1 MKNDIVTGKCT
12 DMTIDG
18 LGIARADELVVF
30 VKEMIPGETA
40 RIRITKE
47 KKNYSYGIIE
57 ELLEPSKFRR
67 KPDCPIAYKCGGCD
81 LRHID
86 YGYQLEL
93 KKKILANVL
102 KPYKVA
108 DVVCDDDPYYY
119 RNKVQI
125 PCRDGKMGFYR
136 RYSNDIMEFDD
147 CLIESRK
154 ANEII
159 ADLKKVLFT
168 YPFSS
173 SVRHILIKHGKM
185 TDEIMVGI
193 ITSDIDA
200 DYSPIVD
207 YLTERHQN
215 IRSIILNLNDRD
227 TNVILGDR
235 EKVIYGNGYIYD
247 IYDGIKVKISLKS
260 FYQVNHGMM
269 LKLYGKILELAQ
281 ISENTDV
288 LDLYCGIGTISL
300 YLARYCRSVTGVEI
314 VKEAV
319 DNAMDN
325 AEMNG
330 MDNARFILADAS
342 KGMDEYLKD
351 KDVLIVDPPRK
362 GLSESLI
369 RSIINSDVERMVYV
383 SCNPVTLAR
392 DLKLLNEAFDLD
404 EIVPFD
410 MFGYTVHVECVT
422 CLERKR

>member
-57 ELLEPSKFRR
+57 ELLEASECRR

>member
-93 KKKILANVL
+93 KKKILVNVL

-200 DYSPIVD
+200 DYGPIVD
-207 YLTERHQN
+207 
-215 IRSIILNLNDRD
+215 
-227 TNVILGDR
+227 
-235 EKVIYGNGYIYD
+235 
-247 IYDGIKVKISLKS
+247 
-260 FYQVNHGMM
+260 
-269 LKLYGKILELAQ
+269 
-281 ISENTDV
+281 
-288 LDLYCGIGTISL
+288 
-300 YLARYCRSVTGVEI
+300 
-314 VKEAV
+314 
-319 DNAMDN
+319 
-325 AEMNG
+325 
-330 MDNARFILADAS
+330 
-342 KGMDEYLKD
+342 
-351 KDVLIVDPPRK
+351 
-362 GLSESLI
+362 
-369 RSIINSDVERMVYV
+369 
-383 SCNPVTLAR
+383 
-392 DLKLLNEAFDLD
+392 
-404 EIVPFD
+404 
-410 MFGYTVHVECVT
+410 
-422 CLERKR
+422 

>member
-193 ITSDIDA
+193 ISSDIDA
-200 DYSPIVD
+200 DYGPIVD

-227 TNVILGDR
+227 TNVILGDK
-235 EKVIYGNGYIYD
+235 EKVIYGNGYICD

>member
-57 ELLEPSKFRR
+57 ELLEDSEYRR

-102 KPYKVA
+102 KPYKVT

-185 TDEIMVGI
+185 TDERRVGI

-200 DYSPIVD
+200 DYGPIVD
-207 YLTERHQN
+207 HLTERHQN

-235 EKVIYGNGYIYD
+235 EKVIYGNGYICD

-325 AEMNG
+325 ATMNG

>member
-57 ELLEPSKFRR
+57 ELLEASEFRR

-102 KPYKVA
+102 KPYKVT

-193 ITSDIDA
+193 ITSDIDS

-235 EKVIYGNGYIYD
+235 EKVIYGNGYICD

-325 AEMNG
+325 AAMNG